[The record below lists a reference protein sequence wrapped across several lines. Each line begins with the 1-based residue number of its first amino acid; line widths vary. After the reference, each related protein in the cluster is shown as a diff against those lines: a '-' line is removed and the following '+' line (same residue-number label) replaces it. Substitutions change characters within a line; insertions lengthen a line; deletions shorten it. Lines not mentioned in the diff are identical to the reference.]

1 MIIYR
6 LPETFLSKTQ
16 GSGIMTLGGD
26 LKRKSLEKPDEEG
39 GRAQKIFKEASEY
52 FHQDSTGDN
61 EPAAENE
68 VLVQK
73 EVCTA
78 QQKEKI
84 KQRFKKIKQEPA
96 IDNIEQCIESETPLP
111 ETPTSVITS
120 EDADNSLIN
129 HLLISD
135 EDSSEDEE
143 DDCDYDISEDEA
155 DPGED
160 ASKIQLTRST
170 AVNLKFQLTSG
181 VVKLKEEI
189 EKSLQLK
196 DNIIKELKE
205 ENEKLRHHFTNQL
218 KVKKEKMDDS
228 LVQNKTDFDRQL
240 SNVDEER
247 EYLIEEIKYKDS
259 ELERKAAEIKMKDD
273 SIKDISDKYQKLDK
287 LKIELKRSLDDRD
300 KVVKRLEETKVR
312 LESKLTLALKK
323 KFVRTDVE
331 LRLQEVEKELEAVR
345 EVKYKLEDENSKLE
359 QQKSNLEKKM
369 NDNLKNVHQNE
380 ELRVK
385 FDQELKEQKA
395 SFEKEIKEKEKN
407 MKSLRNELKDND
419 NVIKARTVRIT
430 DLETSLSNVERK
442 LNEEISAKES
452 LRIKLSKVEESETI
466 LTEYKIDLEARVR
479 DLAFSEEG
487 LKKQVTNL
495 TEEQRNLTEENKS
508 WKVKYEKRISEIE
521 AESNKLI
528 MEDLKLIEKSRV
540 EMEEIKRQ
548 LAKIQTNFEN
558 SQNEKKLL
566 EQEHISLQIL
576 TSEKDEVITE
586 RNLNIEKVRQK
597 YQKLKSKMVELI
609 QLNEGLD
616 NRVTVTELKYFNLEK
631 DLTDKAIVI
640 QKLESDLIVA
650 EKSLEEIRLT
660 SEKNLEELRS
670 TNNQVMEQLK
680 KDKTELEETMK
691 GLEQQL
697 AMEKEKTVKEKAD
710 MQKTKKFLLDQ
721 IAQIKKRSNASINL
735 NTQYETIDIN

>member
-1 MIIYR
+1 M
-6 LPETFLSKTQ
+6 EN
-16 GSGIMTLGGD
+16 
-26 LKRKSLEKPDEEG
+26 EEEF
-39 GRAQKIFKEASEY
+39 RTQKIFKEASEY

-84 KQRFKKIKQEPA
+84 KQRFKKIKQEPGVE
-96 IDNIEQCIESETPLP
+96 DIEQPHP
-111 ETPTSVITS
+111 ETPTSIDTSKMS
-120 EDADNSLIN
+120 EDGDNALIN

-155 DPGED
+155 DLADNATKKQVNP
-160 ASKIQLTRST
+160 ST
-170 AVNLKFQLTSG
+170 EMNLKCQLSSV

-196 DNIIKELKE
+196 DNTIKELKE
-205 ENEKLRHHFTNQL
+205 ENEKLRQHYTNQL

-259 ELERKAAEIKMKDD
+259 ELERKTAEIKMKDD
-273 SIKDISDKYQKLDK
+273 TIKDISDKYQKLDK
-287 LKIELKRSLDDRD
+287 LKIELKRSLDDRE

-345 EVKYKLEDENSKLE
+345 EAKYELEDENSKLE
-359 QQKSNLEKKM
+359 QQKCNLEKKM
-369 NDNLKNVHQNE
+369 NENLKNVHQKE
-380 ELRVK
+380 ELKAK
-385 FDQELKEQKA
+385 FDQDLQEQKA
-395 SFEKEIKEKEKN
+395 SFEKEIKEKDKN

-419 NVIKARTVRIT
+419 NVINAKTIRIN
-430 DLETSLSNVERK
+430 DLEASLSNVK
-442 LNEEISAKES
+442 SQLTEEITAKES
-452 LRIKLSKVEESETI
+452 LRTKLTKVEESESI
-466 LTEYKIDLEARVR
+466 LAEYKIDLEARVS
-479 DLAFSEEG
+479 DLASSEEG
-487 LKKQVTNL
+487 LKKQVTKL
-495 TEEQRNLTEENKS
+495 TEEQNNFIEENKAL
-508 WKVKYEKRISEIE
+508 KAKYEKRISEIE

-540 EMEEIKRQ
+540 EMEEIKKQ
-548 LAKIQTNFEN
+548 LSKVETNFEN
-558 SQNEKKLL
+558 SRNEKKLL

-576 TSEKDEVITE
+576 TSEKDEVISE
-586 RNLNIEKVRQK
+586 RNVNIEKVRLK

-631 DLTDKAIVI
+631 DLTDKAAAI

-650 EKSLEEIRLT
+650 EKSFEEIKLN
-660 SEKNLEELRS
+660 SEKVRLSNSEML
-670 TNNQVMEQLK
+670 EQLEK
-680 KDKTELEETMK
+680 EKTELKETIK
-691 GLEQQL
+691 HLEQQL
-697 AMEKEKTVKEKAD
+697 ASEKEKTVQEKAD
-710 MQKTKKFLLDQ
+710 LQKTKKFLLDQ

-735 NTQYETIDIN
+735 NTQYETININ